1 MFCTNCGKEIIDTAK
16 FCNFC
21 GKPVKNMAASV
32 PVTPINPVQP
42 AEPAPQPEQTAF
54 DYTEST
60 DIPMTDNVTE
70 TEIPTAEIA
79 PEYESTEEV
88 SEPAAETITDDS
100 AIPTPNTIPT
110 YGASTPVYSTPPAYP
125 NPPANTV
132 PITQEIKAETAPENK
147 PERKYTLGH
156 IMMCLAAVAVMAI
169 VAGVFA
175 GLYFSVV

>member
-21 GKPVKNMAASV
+21 GTPVKNMAASV

-42 AEPAPQPEQTAF
+42 TEPVQPVSQPEQTAF

-60 DIPMTDNVTE
+60 DVPVTDNVTE
-70 TEIPTAEIA
+70 MPETEVPAAEIA
-79 PEYESTEEV
+79 PEYESTEEI
-88 SEPAAETITDDS
+88 SEPAAES
-100 AIPTPNTIPT
+100 VIPTPNTIPT
-110 YGASTPVYSTPPAYP
+110 YGASTPVYPVPS
-125 NPPANTV
+125 ANNV
-132 PITQEIKAETAPENK
+132 PVTQEIKAETAPETK